1 MKNQD
6 IHQGEKVFW
15 TSVITG
21 LGLAIV
27 KGITGYVASNKAL
40 MGDALYTASIAAS
53 SLAERLSDHSM
64 SKRSAIQQ
72 NERFAKN
79 KQQVKTGAPF
89 ANLMITVLLLLG
101 GLEIAISAVRDLVS
115 FATPDPKPYAIIP
128 VFLSIAINEAV
139 FRYRY
144 RYAKKQKN
152 ARLVDDVDNHR
163 YSLYSSILVLAG
175 MLSTI
180 AALEL
185 NIDQL
190 YYIEPISAILVA
202 AIVWRQGYRLAKQSI
217 YGSLVQELDQQD
229 AVDFMDTVQ
238 RVQGVITVEELKAQ
252 EVGDSVKIDLKISV
266 NPQITVREAAE
277 ISEYAKN
284 LLLSRFAHVSI
295 VQVQVV
301 PYNGGYPYKSNY
313 ELTQSRDTTGN
324 GMLQ

>member
-27 KGITGYVASNKAL
+27 KGVTGYIANNKAL
-40 MGDALYTASIAAS
+40 MGDALYTASTAAS
-53 SLAERLSDHSM
+53 SLVDRLSNNGTTAKSHT
-64 SKRSAIQQ
+64 RQ
-72 NERFAKN
+72 NERSGTTNSPA
-79 KQQVKTGAPF
+79 KTGAPF

-101 GLEIAISAVRDLVS
+101 GLEIGISAVRDLMS
-115 FATPDPKPYAIIP
+115 LATPDPKPYAIIP

-152 ARLVDDVDNHR
+152 TRLADDVDNHR

-202 AIVWRQGYRLAKQSI
+202 GIVWRQGYRIAKHSI

-284 LLLSRFAHVSI
+284 LLLSRFAHVST

-313 ELTQSRDTTGN
+313 ELTQSRDTSGN